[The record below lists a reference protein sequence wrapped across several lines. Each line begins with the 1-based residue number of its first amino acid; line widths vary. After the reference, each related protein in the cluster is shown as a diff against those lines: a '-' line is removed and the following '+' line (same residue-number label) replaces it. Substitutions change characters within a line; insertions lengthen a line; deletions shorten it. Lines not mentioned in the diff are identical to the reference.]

1 MNKKRCKPDST
12 NITFIYF
19 LERDGDAVR
28 TIVVYSN
35 AGVCVVQVLYF
46 QLFNEGCLS
55 DFKASL
61 SGSGRKFYKYCNF
74 THVFTVSDILTSK
87 CL

>member
-1 MNKKRCKPDST
+1 MNKKRCKPDSR

-19 LERDGDAVR
+19 LERDGDTVR
-28 TIVVYSN
+28 TDGVCSN

-46 QLFNEGCLS
+46 QLFNGGCLS
-55 DFKASL
+55 DFEAFL
-61 SGSGRKFYKYCNF
+61 SGSGRKFHKVVISHTF
-74 THVFTVSDILTSK
+74 FTVSDILTNK